1 MAKANRC
8 PECGGE
14 MRHGEHDE
22 VLEYR
27 GHERIIRV
35 TGWQCTKC
43 GEDILTGEDLLMSE
57 REFLELK
64 AEVDGVLGPKDVA
77 RVRQKL
83 GLSQRKAGELLGGG
97 PRAFYKYE
105 RGEQAVSMAMSHLLR
120 LLENDPKR
128 LREVASPPPP
138 RRPTTAKPAARA
150 ARSPRRSAA

>member
-22 VLEYR
+22 VLSHR
-27 GHERIIRV
+27 GHERTIRV
-35 TGWQCTKC
+35 TGWRCTKC

-57 REFLELK
+57 RAFLELK

-105 RGEQAVSMAMSHLLR
+105 RGEQAVSIAMSHLLR

-138 RRPTTAKPAARA
+138 GGQTAKPAARA